1 MQEIID
7 FDDPGQSRMI
17 FTYMRSLHGAH
28 RIEVKKYRPRRSDRA
43 NRFYWVAIVWPFAE
57 WLSETYGEKV
67 TEDDAHY
74 LLKKTF
80 LTRKMKSEK
89 TGRTV
94 ELVGSSAALDT
105 EAFGEYVEKC
115 IRLLA
120 EYCDITVQ
128 TPEAPAH
135 A

>member
-1 MQEIID
+1 MEEIID
-7 FDDPGQSRMI
+7 FDDPGQARMVL
-17 FTYMRSLHGAH
+17 TYMRSLRG
-28 RIEVKKYRPRRSDRA
+28 RKRVMVKEYRPRRSDRQ
-43 NRFYWVAIVWPFAE
+43 NRWYWPCIVHPFAE

-80 LTRKMKSEK
+80 LTRKMRSEK